1 MLNCAVLLTERGWIL
16 SPAFEM
22 KPAETGANFK
32 LNISESDN
40 ALDFGLA
47 MQVAGYFRLAE
58 QKASRIIDHVKE
70 SVAGWRLLAENSD
83 TRQKS

>member
-1 MLNCAVLLTERGWIL
+1 MIRCYKENSKWRAIKYTATALLFGALVVLSNCNKGIEL
-16 SPAFEM
+16 SPKGF
-22 KPAETGANFK
+22 
-32 LNISESDN
+32 
-40 ALDFGLA
+40 
-47 MQVAGYFRLAE
+47 LAE